1 MQFVKDCQ
9 GDSGLSMAMVVA
21 VILEE
26 VMRRGWTVRGDA
38 SRIVESG

>member
-21 VILEE
+21 VLLEE
-26 VMRRGWTVRGDA
+26 ARERGWTVRA
-38 SRIVESG
+38 AAAKIVEPG